1 MTDDNSLL
9 PGDSLDD
16 LLNRGGGFTQPADQ
30 LTWPAGAGLGQFRIV
45 AGGDTPPELTATGR
59 PVALLFFDIISGV
72 EVGYHFLSAGT
83 NGPPAE
89 ATFEIGY
96 VTYPIPGDPSSATPA
111 DVHFQARFGTQVSNN
126 IEIDDPVS
134 FQSTVDVDNEH
145 YYVNAEQ
152 MLMMDSG
159 TQVVAIPA
167 GSSNVFSLGVPFNK
181 SFTNIPTVV
190 ANFAS
195 ASGPLSRWT
204 ANAFN
209 ATLTTF
215 DILIQK
221 GASADASPGAN
232 TSAPVTWIAAEVP

>member
-1 MTDDNSLL
+1 MSDLYDESNI
-9 PGDSLDD
+9 DSLAG
-16 LLNRGGGFTQPADQ
+16 RSGGFTQAADS

-59 PVALLFFDIISGV
+59 PVALLFYDIISGV

-83 NGPPAE
+83 DGPPAE

-126 IEIDDPVS
+126 IEIDDPVT
-134 FQSTVDVDNEH
+134 FLRTVDINNEH

-159 TQVVAIPA
+159 TQVVPIAA
-167 GSSNVFSLGVPFNK
+167 GSINVIFPNVPFNK
-181 SFTNIPTVV
+181 TFANPPTVV

-204 ANAFN
+204 ANAYN
-209 ATLTTF
+209 ATTTTF

-221 GASADASPGAN
+221 GAAADASPGAN
-232 TSAPVTWIAAEVP
+232 TSAPITWIAAEVP

>member
-1 MTDDNSLL
+1 MANSGWKAD
-9 PGDSLDD
+9 PDS
-16 LLNRGGGFTQPADQ
+16 
-30 LTWPAGAGLGQFRIV
+30 LTWPAGAGTGTFRIV

-111 DVHFQARFGTQVSNN
+111 DVHFQARFGTQISNN
-126 IEIDDPVS
+126 IEIDNPVT
-134 FQSTVDVDNEH
+134 FLGSTVDVDNEH

-159 TQVVAIPA
+159 TRVIPIPA
-167 GSSNVFSLGVPFNK
+167 GAVNVIVTNVPFNK
-181 SFTNIPTVV
+181 TFINVPTVV

-209 ATLTTF
+209 ATTTTF

-221 GASADASPGAN
+221 GASADASPGAA
-232 TSAPVTWIAAEVP
+232 TSAPITWIAAEVP